1 MIYRLFF
8 LLSFLFSNFLY
19 SVPQKMVAAAY
30 KNKTIQRPVI
40 VLDAGH
46 GGRDEGAKIRYPYL
60 EEKKLTLT
68 ATLFAKKYLEQL
80 GYKVVLTRAKDY
92 FIPLKKRADVANTA
106 KAELFVSIHFN
117 SCPNKIA
124 HGIEIYYHN
133 SLENKAK
140 SKNSQNLASCV
151 LQDVINKTNARSRG
165 VRRGKFCV
173 IRETKMPAI
182 LIEAGF
188 ITNPQERDN
197 IRKTAYLEKIS
208 LGIAQ
213 GIESFIKKYS

>member
-8 LLSFLFSNFLY
+8 LLFFISSLY
-19 SVPQKMVAAAY
+19 SAPQKMVAAAY
-30 KNKTIQRPVI
+30 KNKTIKRPVI

-60 EEKKLTLT
+60 EEKRLTLS
-68 ATLFAKKYLEQL
+68 ATLYAKKYLEQL
-80 GYKVVLTRAKDY
+80 GYKVILTRDKDF
-92 FIPLKKRADVANTA
+92 FIPLQKRADMANSA
-106 KAELFVSIHFN
+106 KAEIFVSIHFN

-133 SLENKAK
+133 SSENKPKAK
-140 SKNSQNLASCV
+140 SSQNLASCV
-151 LQDVINKTNARSRG
+151 LSDVIKKTNARSRG
-165 VRRGKFCV
+165 VRRGKFHV

-182 LIEAGF
+182 LVEAGF
-188 ITNPQERDN
+188 LTNPQERDN
-197 IRKTAYLEKIS
+197 IRKPAYLEKIS

>member
-1 MIYRLFF
+1 MFNRIFF
-8 LLSFLFSNFLY
+8 LLFFICINLY
-19 SVPQKMVAAAY
+19 SAPQKIVAAAY
-30 KNKTIQRPVI
+30 SNKTVARPVI

-46 GGRDEGAKIRYPYL
+46 GGRDEGAKIKYPYL
-60 EEKKLTLT
+60 EEKKLTLS

-92 FIPLKKRADVANTA
+92 FVPLQKRADIANTA
-106 KAELFVSIHFN
+106 KAEIFVSIHFN

-133 SLENKAK
+133 SLENKAR

-151 LQDVINKTNARSRG
+151 LGDVIKKTNARSRG
-165 VRRGKFCV
+165 VRKGKFCV

-182 LIEAGF
+182 LVEAGF

-197 IRKTAYLEKIS
+197 IRKPAYLEKIS